1 MATMTAATGLPW
13 GRPLV
18 RDDLDRMPD
27 DGHRYELLDGSLLV
41 SPAPRLRHQRAV
53 FRLARLLDD
62 ACPSDL
68 EIVVAPFDVVLGADT
83 VLLPDLLVA
92 RHSDLTE
99 RALSGTPLL
108 AVEVLSPSTRRID
121 LTVKRDRFRAAGTPS
136 YWVVDPDEPSLTAWE
151 LAADGAYVEV
161 TRVTGGETAR
171 LTRPFDVRVTPSAL
185 VDDRES

>member
-41 SPAPRLRHQRAV
+41 SPAPRMRHQRAV
-53 FRLARLLDD
+53 TRLWRLLDD
-62 ACPSDL
+62 ACPADL
-68 EIVVAPFDVVLGADT
+68 EVFVAPFDVVLAADT
-83 VLLPDLLVA
+83 VLLPDVLVA
-92 RHSDLTE
+92 RRPDLTE
-99 RALSGTPLL
+99 RDLSGAPVL
-108 AVEVLSPSTRRID
+108 AVEVLSPSSRLID

-151 LAADGAYVEV
+151 LAADGAYAEV
-161 TRVTGGETAR
+161 ARVTGGETAR
-171 LTRPFDVRVTPSAL
+171 LTRPYDVLVIPSAL
-185 VDDRES
+185 VGDRGS